1 MQYWTLSW
9 KQVRTATNTL
19 KVNQSEKEVLVK
31 NSEMAGY
38 DFGARTVHWVSNQ
51 SFALRHLAIA
61 RPAKEG
67 NYKNTVE
74 RQEKEFHRWTLIL
87 CFYGSDRSTIKR
99 NLLHFEINKQPRCI
113 CTWTFIWR
121 NFHLLMRTAF
131 FVFCYYLEH
140 R

>member
-19 KVNQSEKEVLVK
+19 KVNQSEKEVLVE

-67 NYKNTVE
+67 NYK
-74 RQEKEFHRWTLIL
+74 
-87 CFYGSDRSTIKR
+87 
-99 NLLHFEINKQPRCI
+99 
-113 CTWTFIWR
+113 IW
-121 NFHLLMRTAF
+121 
-131 FVFCYYLEH
+131 
-140 R
+140 